1 MARLA
6 KKVAAINEALA
17 VSVQTPARTVPV
29 LVSANDA
36 EQGDQPKDYWIT
48 KNGVKY
54 AGQHL
59 TIDLWDAQG
68 LDDEKRI
75 QQAFLDAIKA
85 AGATLLHIHTHVFE
99 PNGGISGVAVLS
111 ESHISCHTWP
121 EKSPDG
127 GSWTARRMVAGM
139 RSRREPSAPTT
150 WSLTR
155 WRWARAAPGRTSCQC
170 PWPAGA
176 SGWCRKWKRRRMEI
190 P

>member
-36 EQGDQPKDYWIT
+36 EQGEQPKDYWIT

-68 LDDEKRI
+68 LDEGV
-75 QQAFLDAIKA
+75 DA
-85 AGATLLHIHTHVFE
+85 L
-99 PNGGISGVAVLS
+99 
-111 ESHISCHTWP
+111 
-121 EKSPDG
+121 
-127 GSWTARRMVAGM
+127 
-139 RSRREPSAPTT
+139 
-150 WSLTR
+150 
-155 WRWARAAPGRTSCQC
+155 
-170 PWPAGA
+170 
-176 SGWCRKWKRRRMEI
+176 
-190 P
+190 

>member
-1 MARLA
+1 MALLA

-17 VSVQTPARTVPV
+17 DSVQTPARTVPV
-29 LVSANDA
+29 LVSANKH
-36 EQGDQPKDYWIT
+36 EQVEENKDYWIT
-48 KNGVKY
+48 KNGVTY

-59 TIDLWDAQG
+59 TIDLWDCQG

-121 EKSPDG
+121 EKG
-127 GSWTARRMVAGM
+127 F
-139 RSRREPSAPTT
+139 
-150 WSLTR
+150 
-155 WRWARAAPGRTSCQC
+155 AAFDVFMCGDAQPELAI
-170 PWPAGA
+170 PVLKAAFKP
-176 SGWCRKWKRRRMEI
+176 KRVVVEEI
-190 P
+190 KRGVILEA

>member
-48 KNGVKY
+48 RNGVKY

-59 TIDLWDAQG
+59 TIDLWEAEG

-121 EKSPDG
+121 EKG
-127 GSWTARRMVAGM
+127 F
-139 RSRREPSAPTT
+139 
-150 WSLTR
+150 
-155 WRWARAAPGRTSCQC
+155 AAFDVFMCGDAQPELAIPVFEAAFKPKRVVVEEIKR
-170 PWPAGA
+170 GA
-176 SGWCRKWKRRRMEI
+176 IYEA
-190 P
+190 

>member
-48 KNGVKY
+48 RNGVKY

-59 TIDLWDAQG
+59 TIDLWEAEG

-121 EKSPDG
+121 EKGFAAFDVFMCGDAQPEL
-127 GSWTARRMVAGM
+127 AIPVFEA
-139 RSRREPSAPTT
+139 AFKPT
-150 WSLTR
+150 R
-155 WRWARAAPGRTSCQC
+155 VVVEEIKR
-170 PWPAGA
+170 GA
-176 SGWCRKWKRRRMEI
+176 IYEA
-190 P
+190 

>member
-17 VSVQTPARTVPV
+17 DSVQTPARTVPV
-29 LVSANDA
+29 LVSAVKHEA
-36 EQGDQPKDYWIT
+36 EENKDYWIT
-48 KNGVKY
+48 RNGVTY
-54 AGQHL
+54 AGQHI
-59 TIDLWDAQG
+59 TIDLWDCQG

-121 EKSPDG
+121 EKG
-127 GSWTARRMVAGM
+127 F
-139 RSRREPSAPTT
+139 
-150 WSLTR
+150 
-155 WRWARAAPGRTSCQC
+155 AAFDVFMCGDAQPELAI
-170 PWPAGA
+170 PVLKAAFKP
-176 SGWCRKWKRRRMEI
+176 KRVVVEEI
-190 P
+190 KRGVINEV

>member
-29 LVSANDA
+29 LVSAGIA
-36 EQGDQPKDYWIT
+36 EQGDAPKDYWIT
-48 KNGVKY
+48 RNGVKY

-59 TIDLWDAQG
+59 TIDLWEAEG

-121 EKSPDG
+121 EKG
-127 GSWTARRMVAGM
+127 F
-139 RSRREPSAPTT
+139 
-150 WSLTR
+150 
-155 WRWARAAPGRTSCQC
+155 AAFDVFMCGDAQPELAIPVFDAACKPKRVVVEEIKR
-170 PWPAGA
+170 GA
-176 SGWCRKWKRRRMEI
+176 IYEA
-190 P
+190 